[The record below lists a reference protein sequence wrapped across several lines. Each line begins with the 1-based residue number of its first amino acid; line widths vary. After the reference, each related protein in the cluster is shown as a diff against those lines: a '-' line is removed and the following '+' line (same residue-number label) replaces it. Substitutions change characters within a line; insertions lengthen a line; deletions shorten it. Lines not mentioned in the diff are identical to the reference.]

1 MAFRNLP
8 LPQIEALITR
18 TSTIH
23 LGRRE
28 ARDTS
33 EVSELGH
40 VAAVENK
47 GAPKHERSGVRAKP

>member
-1 MAFRNLP
+1 MAFPNLP

-28 ARDTS
+28 APDALKS
-33 EVSELGH
+33 Q
-40 VAAVENK
+40 N
-47 GAPKHERSGVRAKP
+47 